1 MTTHPATAHPREEVA
16 QRNLEAILDAAERLL
31 RRQAEPTISAVA
43 KEAGLSRPTV
53 YAHFPDRAQL
63 LQAVVERAVRG
74 AMSAI
79 QSADPGH
86 GPADVALSRVI
97 AASWE
102 QIALHQSIAH
112 AATAQLGG
120 EAMRQA
126 HASARE
132 FLVGLFERGQA
143 EGAVRADLPADWLAS
158 ASLALMHAAAEE
170 VRAGE
175 LASGAAAGVLDRTIA
190 GLVAGSG

>member
-1 MTTHPATAHPREEVA
+1 VTHPSPPGHPREALA
-16 QRNLEAILDAAERLL
+16 QRNLEAILGAAERLL
-31 RRQAEPTISAVA
+31 RRQAEPTVSAVA

-53 YAHFPDRAQL
+53 YAHFPGRAQL

-79 QSADPGH
+79 ESADPGE
-86 GPADVALSRVI
+86 GPAEAALSRVI

-102 QIALHQSIAH
+102 QIALHESIAR
-112 AATAQLGG
+112 AATSQLGG

-132 FLVGLFERGQA
+132 FLVALFERGQA
-143 EGAVRADLPADWLAS
+143 EGAFRDDLSAAWLAS
-158 ASLALMHAAAEE
+158 ASLALIHAAADE
-170 VRAGE
+170 VRTGE
-175 LASGAAAGVLDRTIA
+175 LDSGSAATVLDRTIA
-190 GLVAGSG
+190 ALVASAG